1 MNYWL
6 FFIPV
11 ISAFIGWVIT
21 RLAIKMLFH
30 PRNPKKILGIT
41 FQGIFPKK
49 QPEFAAKLG
58 KLVNDEFSFGDI
70 EQKITQPGNLNEVM
84 PMIEKHVDDFLQT
97 RLTKEMPFLSMFIGN
112 KTIATLKK
120 TFMEE
125 IRVLLPEVISQ
136 FAGNLKKQLDPE
148 QMITQK
154 VAGFP
159 PDKLEKLLNQHLSGE
174 LRLAK
179 LFGALIGFIIGVIQL
194 IITLLMA

>member
-1 MNYWL
+1 
-6 FFIPV
+6 
-11 ISAFIGWVIT
+11 
-21 RLAIKMLFH
+21 
-30 PRNPKKILGIT
+30 
-41 FQGIFPKK
+41 
-49 QPEFAAKLG
+49 
-58 KLVNDEFSFGDI
+58 
-70 EQKITQPGNLNEVM
+70 
-84 PMIEKHVDDFLQT
+84 
-97 RLTKEMPFLSMFIGN
+97 
-112 KTIATLKK
+112 
-120 TFMEE
+120 MEE